1 MSIREVTAYLFGG
14 GSIAGVCAGKGG
26 LRYSLWVMGNRV
38 ARGWKAGRGDRFSWV
53 VLIDVADAVA
63 ASEDAA

>member
-1 MSIREVTAYLFGG
+1 M
-14 GSIAGVCAGKGG
+14 
-26 LRYSLWVMGNRV
+26 WVMGNRV